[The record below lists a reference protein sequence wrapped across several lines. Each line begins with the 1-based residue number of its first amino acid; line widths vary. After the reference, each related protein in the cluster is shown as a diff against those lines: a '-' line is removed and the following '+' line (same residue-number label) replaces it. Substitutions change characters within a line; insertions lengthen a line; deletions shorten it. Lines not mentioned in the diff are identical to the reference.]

1 MCRTRSNQRP
11 VFAPTLS
18 RRTHFGTVCSAHVT
32 GATGSASV
40 NSVRDVGPRA
50 VVVTD
55 LCAARGGL
63 ALQEITYGTAE
74 TSKSQESPR
83 CQDAVTPST
92 GAEGADASKAVR
104 GGIAQPVTPSPELGA
119 IVGMEPLSRAE
130 LTKRVWAYIKAHE
143 LQDAQD
149 RRQIHADATL
159 KKVLGRDQV
168 SMFEMPKL
176 LNQHVK

>member
-1 MCRTRSNQRP
+1 MAQPKQARTKKARATKTPSPHR
-11 VFAPTLS
+11 
-18 RRTHFGTVCSAHVT
+18 T
-32 GATGSASV
+32 GA
-40 NSVRDVGPRA
+40 
-50 VVVTD
+50 
-55 LCAARGGL
+55 GG
-63 ALQEITYGTAE
+63 T
-74 TSKSQESPR
+74 
-83 CQDAVTPST
+83 
-92 GAEGADASKAVR
+92 DASKAVR

-149 RRQIHADATL
+149 RRQIHADAPL

-168 SMFEMPKL
+168 SMFEMTKL